1 MRKDLNRLSNERKLD
16 DSESFDKKIFAKRT
30 EYRSLMR
37 EHLKIERETEIS
49 ELCFASDVDE
59 KMFWK
64 LIKVKRCSSQL
75 GSFMVDGRLTNSP
88 QEIIEMWFN
97 HFRILGS
104 FGQDI
109 SFDEN
114 FRLHVVTSV
123 LHELSSDLNHV
134 KTCSPSINRLN
145 CQKLYRFVKI

>member
-1 MRKDLNRLSNERKLD
+1 MILKVLTN
-16 DSESFDKKIFAKRT
+16 IFVAKRT
-30 EYRSLMR
+30 EYRLLMR
-37 EHLKIERETEIS
+37 EHLKIGRETKIS

-64 LIKVKRCSSQL
+64 LIKCKRCSSQL

-97 HFRILGS
+97 HIKILGS

-114 FRLHVVTSV
+114 FRDHVTTSV
-123 LHELSSDLNHV
+123 LRELSSDLNHDENL
-134 KTCSPSINRLN
+134 KSLN
-145 CQKLYRFVKI
+145 KQIELSEIVSVCKDLTDGTAGGVDQTV